1 MRFALI
7 ALACLSAAPALAQSR
22 IPMPPERPTALIRAP
37 LAQPSRPPSE
47 GAIAPDTSAVNAQ
60 NPTRSAL
67 AIPAIGSIRF
77 PRRPPPPGP
86 EDNLATNGPASG
98 PPVGLAAMAG
108 MNAPMLSYVPRAL
121 PTITHG
127 GRSVAD
133 TTCLPDSVLRVL
145 SDVSNRFGP
154 VNVTS
159 TLRTGRGRSYSM
171 HRFCR
176 AADFRVE
183 GVQSRAILN
192 FLRARG
198 DVGGLKLYRN
208 GLIHI
213 DDSFVRSW

>member
-1 MRFALI
+1 
-7 ALACLSAAPALAQSR
+7 
-22 IPMPPERPTALIRAP
+22 
-37 LAQPSRPPSE
+37 
-47 GAIAPDTSAVNAQ
+47 
-60 NPTRSAL
+60 
-67 AIPAIGSIRF
+67 
-77 PRRPPPPGP
+77 
-86 EDNLATNGPASG
+86 
-98 PPVGLAAMAG
+98 MAG
-108 MNAPMLSYVPRAL
+108 MSAPRLSYVPRAL

-183 GVQSRAILN
+183 GVQSRMILN

-208 GLIHI
+208 GLIQI